1 MKILFL
7 INILLLG
14 DRREVHLIRHLFEL
28 DELDE
33 RYFLFSD
40 EYLTNTLS
48 LLHGNILQKHST
60 IINGHRF
67 EF

>member
-28 DELDE
+28 DE

-40 EYLTNTLS
+40 EYLTNILS
-48 LLHGNILQKHST
+48 LLYGNILQKHST